1 MKAKLDIVVYG
12 IAATNASLAVPEF
25 LASCRNSGK
34 IFSVAIVLFLVA
46 VALTLVGWV
55 RSPRRVKPFVL
66 VLVATCAN
74 LICLH

>member
-1 MKAKLDIVVYG
+1 MKAELDLVVYG
-12 IAATNASLAVPEF
+12 IAGTNAFLAVAEF

-34 IFSVAIVLFLVA
+34 IFFVAIVLFLVA
-46 VALTLVGWV
+46 VALTLLGWV

-66 VLVATCAN
+66 ALVATCAN